1 MNPALTMQE
10 AVNAVAAKERRHKID
25 AREQASIIAL
35 LRTVPITQ
43 VKRDTGRSWATLLRI
58 AEVMG

>member
-1 MNPALTMQE
+1 MQE